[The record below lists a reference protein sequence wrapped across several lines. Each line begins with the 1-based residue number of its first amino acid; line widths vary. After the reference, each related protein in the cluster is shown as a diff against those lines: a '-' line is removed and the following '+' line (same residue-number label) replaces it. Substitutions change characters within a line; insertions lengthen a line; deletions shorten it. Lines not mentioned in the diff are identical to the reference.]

1 MGPLVIS
8 ASLVECVL
16 DGSACGRR
24 LVAGNDQAE
33 AIVATLVSLATTA
46 RDEIGQCAV
55 GESEACS
62 VENVDQQSV
71 ADEESRAGGRTVS
84 GADTVDRDRLKYLVW
99 ALAAQRAAH
108 EVFDG
113 VHPGALSDSS
123 GSMVP

>member
-1 MGPLVIS
+1 MGSLVVPG
-8 ASLVECVL
+8 SLVECVL

-46 RDEIGQCAV
+46 SDEIGHRV
-55 GESEACS
+55 FGDSDACS
-62 VENVDQQSV
+62 VEDVDQQSV

-84 GADTVDRDRLKYLVW
+84 GADTVDRDRLKYLVR